1 MDVLNGRSDE
11 KTFEA
16 LANESGLAIAIV
28 DGSGRQVYLA
38 NNNSICREL
47 NPGEEFS
54 PACADFC
61 GAALA
66 EVAETGTISRFE
78 CHAGLECRAV
88 DTKNPNTPLVAI
100 IGRAF
105 TKAENYRRATDRA
118 LSGDWKGHSPDA
130 LFENVLLTGSSS
142 TLDKIAKEVERMIE
156 LARIEKKSRRPAPPT
171 GSRGRMTELRPVA
184 DAAPTSKPTPQDI
197 SNLVAKFNREIKLD
211 AENLPR
217 SRPISVKMPAEIAP
231 EPSQVAQRQEPEAKE
246 RSSEQVRAWRSFFG
260 SLLDSDYPKAREAIL
275 GFVAA
280 QYGLESLIW
289 LDRKGDKLENSAA
302 FGQMKNR
309 RVRLGI
315 SAADHRLTEA
325 AANDTSLQL
334 GERAG
339 KAKGG
344 RTMNLFP
351 IGVGSSISAAV
362 AVLDPIDDSVR
373 KELVRIF
380 TALAPQLEI
389 LRLRFEIL
397 HRESL
402 SGAVRKF
409 SKSLRRIDA
418 DDFWLSLLQSSAEIM
433 RAERASL
440 LVFDDKSEKL
450 EVKAVVGVKNWTK
463 NNGEIGGRVAKLVLE
478 KNKAVSVDD
487 VATTGLPPADPE
499 RGYRTTSFLC
509 CPISIGDRAIGVMNF
524 TDKVTGEPFGR
535 SSLELFQA
543 IGPQMA
549 VAIDRASLKNK
560 AGEFEQLSV
569 TDPLTGLLN
578 RRYIEARLAEEI
590 KRSNRHG
597 FPMSFMMID
606 VDHFKQ
612 YNDQFGHPAGDEAL
626 KLVGHIIRDTL
637 RGADVAARFGGEE
650 FAILLPQT
658 TSEEAIAIGER
669 IRHNIEHA
677 AFRHRLV
684 TTSIGVASCS
694 AELCVSAD
702 LVSAADKA
710 LYEAKRRGRNRV
722 IAFEEMN
729 GAHTERT
736 R

>member
-1 MDVLNGRSDE
+1 MDVLSDRADK

-16 LANESGLAIAIV
+16 LANESGLAVAIV
-28 DGSGRQVYLA
+28 DGSGREVFVA
-38 NNNSICREL
+38 NNNSICHEL
-47 NPGEEFS
+47 NPGGEFC

-61 GAALA
+61 GTALA
-66 EVAETGTISRFE
+66 EVSETGTISRFE

-88 DTKNPNTPLVAI
+88 DVKNPNTPLVAI
-100 IGRAF
+100 IGRTF
-105 TKAENYRRATDRA
+105 TKAENYRRAANRA
-118 LSGDWKGHSPDA
+118 SSGDWNGYSPEA
-130 LFENVLLTGSSS
+130 LFQNVLLTGSTN
-142 TLDKIAKEVERMIE
+142 TLDNAAKEVEKMIE
-156 LARIEKKSRRPAPPT
+156 LARLEKKIGRPAPSAA
-171 GSRGRMTELRPVA
+171 GRSRVTELRPVA
-184 DAAPTSKPTPQDI
+184 DAPPERKPTPQDI
-197 SNLVAKFNREIKLD
+197 SNLVAKFNRELKLPVET
-211 AENLPR
+211 APNP
-217 SRPISVKMPAEIAP
+217 PVMPAEESAI
-231 EPSQVAQRQEPEAKE
+231 VAAELPVTETKG

-275 GFVAA
+275 DFVAA
-280 QYGLESLIW
+280 QHGLDSLIW
-289 LDRKGDKLENSAA
+289 LDRKEDKLENSAA
-302 FGQMKNR
+302 YGEMKNKK
-309 RVRLGI
+309 VRLGI
-315 SAADHRLTEA
+315 SAADHRLIDA

-339 KAKGG
+339 ATKGG

-351 IGVGSSISAAV
+351 IGVSGSISAAV
-362 AVLDPIDDSVR
+362 AVLDPIDDKVR
-373 KELVRIF
+373 RDLVRIF

-389 LRLRFEIL
+389 LRLRCEVL
-397 HRESL
+397 RRESL
-402 SGAVRKF
+402 AGAVRKF

-418 DDFWLSLLQSSAEIM
+418 DDFWLSLVQNSAEIM
-433 RAERASL
+433 KAERASL
-440 LVFDDKSEKL
+440 LVFDERSEKL
-450 EVKAVVGVKNWTK
+450 EVKAVVGVKNWSK

-487 VATTGLPPADPE
+487 VATTGLPPANPE
-499 RGYRTTSFLC
+499 RGYRTSSFLC
-509 CPISIGDRAIGVMNF
+509 CPVSIGDRAIGVMSF
-524 TDKVTGEPFGR
+524 TDKVTGDAFGR
-535 SSLELFQA
+535 GALELFQA

-549 VAIDRASLKNK
+549 VAIDRASLKHK

-578 RRYIEARLAEEI
+578 RRYIEARLAEEV

-597 FPMSFMMID
+597 FPMSFMMLD

-626 KLVGHIIRDTL
+626 KLVGRVIRDTL

-669 IRHNIEHA
+669 IRHNIEHT
-677 AFRHRLV
+677 AFAHRLV

-722 IAFEEMN
+722 MAFEEMN
-729 GAHTERT
+729 GPHRARVQ
-736 R
+736 